1 MTLAPCT
8 LGMLVISELA
18 TNDVLFRRAAPAEK
32 GIIMAM

>member
-18 TNDVLFRRAAPAEK
+18 TNDVLFLRVAPAVK
-32 GIIMAM
+32 GVMAT